1 MELLTT
7 ISFQTDLLKI
17 PYKDQKKF
25 TKAVKVI
32 QSDPFVGSGKA
43 KKCFKH
49 KFSNVYRYRIGQHRI
64 IYCVG
69 GKCIKLLTVGKRN
82 DIYERF
88 DADPDIDIAA
98 DIDLSGAQPIPIQ
111 TMHYDEPKIVD
122 PVSGEDAYQPYPDK
136 SVLIYNILGSDH
148 VWF

>member
-7 ISFQTDLLKI
+7 SSFQTDLLNI
-17 PYKDQKKF
+17 PHKDHKKF
-25 TKAVKVI
+25 AKAVKVI
-32 QSDPFVGSGKA
+32 QSDPFVGGGKA

-49 KFSNVYRYRIGQHRI
+49 KFNNVYRYRIGQHRV

-88 DADPDIDIAA
+88 DADPDMDLAA
-98 DIDLSGAQPIPIQ
+98 DI
-111 TMHYDEPKIVD
+111 
-122 PVSGEDAYQPYPDK
+122 
-136 SVLIYNILGSDH
+136 
-148 VWF
+148 

>member
-7 ISFQTDLLKI
+7 VSFQADLLKI
-17 PYKDQKKF
+17 PHKDHKKF
-25 TKAVKVI
+25 TRAVKVI
-32 QSDPFVGSGKA
+32 QSDPFAGGGKA

-49 KFSNVYRYRIGQHRI
+49 KYSNVYRYRIGQHRV

-88 DADPDIDIAA
+88 DADPDIDAEA
-98 DIDLSGAQPIPIQ
+98 NLS
-111 TMHYDEPKIVD
+111 
-122 PVSGEDAYQPYPDK
+122 
-136 SVLIYNILGSDH
+136 
-148 VWF
+148 